1 MQINV
6 RVVRQSSGPGYV
18 VKYCADFDT
27 NDSAAVNV
35 TISNTIPPEA
45 DPTLI
50 AMAHKSIAA
59 GFSSILADRGMGAD
73 VVVRD
78 LVIHDVDFSEF
89 AFKRFTMES
98 LRECLGESSA

>member
-27 NDSAAVNV
+27 NDSANVNV
-35 TISNTIPPEA
+35 TISNTIPIDA
-45 DPTLI
+45 DPELV
-50 AMAHKSIAA
+50 AMAQASIAN
-59 GFSSILADRGMGAD
+59 GFSSILADRGLGAD

-98 LRECLGESSA
+98 LRELLGESGA

>member
-27 NDSAAVNV
+27 NDSANV
-35 TISNTIPPEA
+35 TISNTIPTDA
-45 DPTLI
+45 DPELI
-50 AMAHKSIAA
+50 AMAQASIAN
-59 GFSSILADRGMGAD
+59 GFSSILADRGLGAD

-89 AFKRFTMES
+89 AFKRFTMKS
-98 LRECLGESSA
+98 LRELLGESGA